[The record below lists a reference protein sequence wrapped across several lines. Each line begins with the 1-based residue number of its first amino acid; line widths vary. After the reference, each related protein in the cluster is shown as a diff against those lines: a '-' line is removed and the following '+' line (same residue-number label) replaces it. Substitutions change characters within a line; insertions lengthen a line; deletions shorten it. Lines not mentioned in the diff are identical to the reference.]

1 MDGWMH
7 GSVDSRRA
15 SSRSFKKKKEEEE
28 EEVLVEIRA
37 GDPTMDAWSGDRV
50 LLKKGARTEVGLI
63 SKAGDADV
71 P

>member
-15 SSRSFKKKKEEEE
+15 SRSFKKKEEEE

-37 GDPTMDAWSGDRV
+37 GDLTIDAWSGDRV